1 LKAWANKTETR
12 NLHLRFKSNSIYTF
26 TGSIL
31 VAVNPY
37 QLIPGI
43 YDPGVIKKYSN
54 KERFHIDA

>member
-1 LKAWANKTETR
+1 MDKTKTR

-54 KERFHIDA
+54 KERFHIGA